1 MIGLSFP
8 LSAQKKDV
16 DYISKGSVW
25 FNTPYP
31 ITLENIHDK
40 ILVVCLWD
48 EQNPFSTEGLHH
60 IEKTFES
67 KFNVQLISGILG
79 NSQQPRSRREIYS
92 IIQREN
98 ITHPLVVCP
107 DYKGFENADH
117 IVTGKQIGRAS
128 CRERV

>member
-1 MIGLSFP
+1 MVGLSVTLF
-8 LSAQKKDV
+8 AQKKDV

-31 ITLENIHDK
+31 ITIENIHDK

-48 EQNPFSTEGLHH
+48 EQNPFSTEGLHR

-79 NSQQPRSRREIYS
+79 NSQQPRSRRRYTPSFNEKILPTPWWFVLTT
-92 IIQREN
+92 RVLRMP
-98 ITHPLVVCP
+98 TPLGNF
-107 DYKGFENADH
+107 K
-117 IVTGKQIGRAS
+117 
-128 CRERV
+128 